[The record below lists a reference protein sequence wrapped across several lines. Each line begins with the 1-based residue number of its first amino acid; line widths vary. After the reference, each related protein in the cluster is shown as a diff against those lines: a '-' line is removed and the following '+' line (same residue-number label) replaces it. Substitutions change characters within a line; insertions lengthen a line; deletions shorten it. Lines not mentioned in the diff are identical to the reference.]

1 MATIKLK
8 FRPSSIPGKECV
20 LVYQVTQAHVIKQIK
35 TGCKLFEEEWNSG
48 DIHVVTP
55 SREEYIKD
63 LKIELAEKEKRIH
76 YIIKVLEQTLQAYTA
91 EDVIKAYMSP
101 ERQYD
106 TLFTFTKNV
115 IASLN
120 TIGKTRTAET
130 YNNTLNSF
138 MRFRNGRDLFIGEL
152 DSEIVEAYETY
163 IIKTLGLKKNT
174 SSFYMG
180 ILRAIYNRAVDKG
193 LVMNTNPFKNVFTG
207 MDKTIKRAIDVN
219 SIHRIIMLDFSDIR
233 RYDFA
238 RDMFLFSFYTRGMS
252 FVDMAFLKKKD
263 LKNGILSYKRQKSGQ
278 QLFIHWENCMQHIVD
293 KYDTDNSPY
302 LLPIITGIGTNERK
316 QYLSKIHNVNRNLQ
330 EIGQLL
336 GLELPLTLYVAR
348 HSWANIA
355 YNNNIP
361 ISVISE
367 GLGHDSEKTTRI
379 YLSSLNAN
387 KIDDANRMILE
398 FVRKGK

>member
-1 MATIKLK
+1 
-8 FRPSSIPGKECV
+8 
-20 LVYQVTQAHVIKQIK
+20 
-35 TGCKLFEEEWNSG
+35 
-48 DIHVVTP
+48 
-55 SREEYIKD
+55 
-63 LKIELAEKEKRIH
+63 
-76 YIIKVLEQTLQAYTA
+76 
-91 EDVIKAYMSP
+91 
-101 ERQYD
+101 
-106 TLFTFTKNV
+106 
-115 IASLN
+115 
-120 TIGKTRTAET
+120 
-130 YNNTLNSF
+130 
-138 MRFRNGRDLFIGEL
+138 
-152 DSEIVEAYETY
+152 
-163 IIKTLGLKKNT
+163 
-174 SSFYMG
+174 MG

-193 LVMNTNPFKNVFTG
+193 LVMSTNPFKNVFTG

-219 SIHRIIMLDFSDIR
+219 SIHRIIMLDFSDIQ

-302 LLPIITGIGTNERK
+302 LLPIITKIGTNERK

-330 EIGQLL
+330 EIGHLL
-336 GLELPLTLYVAR
+336 GLELPLTMYVAR

>member
-8 FRPSSIPGKECV
+8 FRPSSIPGKEGV
-20 LVYQVTQAHVIKQIK
+20 LVYQVTQARVIKQIK
-35 TGCKLFEEEWNSG
+35 TGCKLFEAEWNSG
-48 DIHVVTP
+48 DIHIVTP

-63 LKIELAEKEKRIH
+63 LKIELAEKEKRIR
-76 YIIKVLEQTLQAYTA
+76 YIIKVLEQTLQTYTA
-91 EDVIKAYMSP
+91 EDIIKAYMSP
-101 ERQYD
+101 EKQYD
-106 TLFTFTKNV
+106 TLFTFTRNV

-120 TIGKTRTAET
+120 TIGKTRTAESCI
-130 YNNTLNSF
+130 YKLNS
-138 MRFRNGRDLFIGEL
+138 
-152 DSEIVEAYETY
+152 S

-193 LVMNTNPFKNVFTG
+193 LVMSTNPFKNVFTG

-219 SIHRIIMLDFSDIR
+219 SIHRIIMLDFSDIQ

-302 LLPIITGIGTNERK
+302 LLPIITKIGTNERK

-330 EIGQLL
+330 EIGHLL
-336 GLELPLTLYVAR
+336 GLELPLTMYVAR

-398 FVRKGK
+398 FVRNGK

>member
-8 FRPSSIPGKECV
+8 FRPSSIPGKEGV

-163 IIKTLGLKKNT
+163 IIPKIRN
-174 SSFYMG
+174 YH
-180 ILRAIYNRAVDKG
+180 
-193 LVMNTNPFKNVFTG
+193 P
-207 MDKTIKRAIDVN
+207 
-219 SIHRIIMLDFSDIR
+219 IHD
-233 RYDFA
+233 
-238 RDMFLFSFYTRGMS
+238 
-252 FVDMAFLKKKD
+252 
-263 LKNGILSYKRQKSGQ
+263 
-278 QLFIHWENCMQHIVD
+278 
-293 KYDTDNSPY
+293 
-302 LLPIITGIGTNERK
+302 
-316 QYLSKIHNVNRNLQ
+316 
-330 EIGQLL
+330 
-336 GLELPLTLYVAR
+336 
-348 HSWANIA
+348 
-355 YNNNIP
+355 
-361 ISVISE
+361 
-367 GLGHDSEKTTRI
+367 
-379 YLSSLNAN
+379 
-387 KIDDANRMILE
+387 
-398 FVRKGK
+398 